1 MRKSQA
7 PSVLKQKALEQPEA
21 NGVANGSA
29 CGGVKVGYNGSSSSS
44 SSSRRGKDDD
54 MVVERMPMFDFLS
67 IPDDLKKKFSVP
79 KGCVITAE

>member
-7 PSVLKQKALEQPEA
+7 PSVLKQKALVQPEA

-29 CGGVKVGYNGSSSSS
+29 CGGVKVGCNGSSSSS

>member
-7 PSVLKQKALEQPEA
+7 PSVLKQKALAQPEA
-21 NGVANGSA
+21 NGAANGSA
-29 CGGVKVGYNGSSSSS
+29 CGGVKVGYNGSSSS

-79 KGCVITAE
+79 KGCVITSE

>member
-29 CGGVKVGYNGSSSSS
+29 CGGVKVGYNGSSSSC
-44 SSSRRGKDDD
+44 SRRGKENDD